1 MIRDEIKKELVEA
14 MKCQNKDKVA
24 TLRLINAAIKDKD
37 IADRSKG
44 NFNGIDEGAVLSLL
58 QTMIKQ
64 RKESIAMYQQGNRS
78 DLVAH
83 EQSEIDVIQAFL
95 PKQMTQEEMIH
106 EIQNVITASGATS
119 IKDMG
124 KIMGLLRTKYAGQ
137 MDFGVASGIIKQEL
151 SK

>member
-64 RKESIAMYQQGNRS
+64 RKEN
-78 DLVAH
+78 
-83 EQSEIDVIQAFL
+83 
-95 PKQMTQEEMIH
+95 
-106 EIQNVITASGATS
+106 N
-119 IKDMG
+119 
-124 KIMGLLRTKYAGQ
+124 
-137 MDFGVASGIIKQEL
+137 
-151 SK
+151 